1 MRRAESS
8 VGVGHLSSFSR
19 KRSGTKEAVQ
29 PSQLRK
35 QSLVGSILDGWTTKV
50 DIRLCVACCSLR
62 RGLDYPSRP
71 NAGMDDQRRL
81 GEGEKKGSF
90 QRSRSRFVHNSTATL
105 LPATLLHGY
114 SLS

>member
-50 DIRLCVACCSLR
+50 DIRLWVAFCSLR

-81 GEGEKKGSF
+81 GEGEKKGSL
-90 QRSRSRFVHNSTATL
+90 QADRFAVS
-105 LPATLLHGY
+105 LP
-114 SLS
+114 S